1 MAWSGGTF
9 TRVDGTTGWQDDEA
23 AGTGIEAG
31 LMDTAFNDLATDGI
45 NQTLNKAGQNSPTAN
60 LPMGGF
66 KHTGVASA
74 TSNDEYTSQGQ
85 LQDGSFRPKFL
96 NPQYVGSIT
105 FFNQTNCYN
114 GGTANV
120 EQLNVSR
127 SSTVGVDTAMQAGDV
142 LYRHDIQSYTGTG
155 YARSVQLSATCPVNP
170 TSGASFAPGS
180 YNISVGNATGS
191 ALVSA
196 LNINSSGWIY
206 VPEVYSNTTANAA
219 NVYVTSTGLLQRSTS
234 SLRYKENIEPLAY
247 GLNEVHKIKPVTFT
261 SKGDDSGER
270 FAGLIA
276 EDLEEQ
282 GLTEFVVYDD
292 ENKPD
297 AIHYGNLVAL
307 AFKAIQELE
316 EKVKTLEAQVA
327 SV

>member
-1 MAWSGGTF
+1 MGWSGGTY
-9 TRVDGTTGWQDDEA
+9 TKGNNATGGW
-23 AGTGIEAG
+23 AGDASLGIGIEAG
-31 LMDTAFNDLATDGI
+31 RHDTQDDDFTGGI
-45 NQTLNKAGQNSPTAN
+45 NNCIAKDGQNTPIAN

-66 KHTGVASA
+66 KHTGVANAS
-74 TSNDEYTSQGQ
+74 SNDEYTSQGQ

-105 FFNQTNCYN
+105 FFNQTDCYN

-127 SSTVGVDTAMQAGDV
+127 SSTVGVHTAMQAGDV

-170 TSGASFAPGS
+170 TGGASFAPGS

-206 VPEVYSNTTANAA
+206 VPEVYSNTTGFAA
-219 NVYVTSTGLLQRSTS
+219 NVYVSGTGLLQRSTS
-234 SLRYKENIEPLAY
+234 SVRYKENIEPLPY
-247 GLNEVHKIKPVTFT
+247 GLNEVQKIKPVTYT
-261 SKGDDSGER
+261 SKGDDSGIR

-276 EDLEEQ
+276 EELDAQ
-282 GLTEFVVYDD
+282 GLTEFVDYNDAG
-292 ENKPD
+292 EPD
-297 AIHYGNLVAL
+297 AVHYGNLVSL

-316 EKVKTLEAQVA
+316 AKVASLEAQLA
-327 SV
+327 

>member
-1 MAWSGGTF
+1 MGWSGGTY
-9 TRVDGTTGWQDDEA
+9 TKGNNATGGW
-23 AGTGIEAG
+23 AGDASLGIGIEAG
-31 LMDTAFNDLATDGI
+31 RHDTQDDDFTGGI
-45 NQTLNKAGQNSPTAN
+45 NNCIAKDGQNTPTAN
-60 LPMGGF
+60 LN
-66 KHTGVASA
+66 AS
-74 TSNDEYTSQGQ
+74 SNDEYTSQGQ

-170 TSGASFAPGS
+170 TGGAAFAPGS

-196 LNINSSGWIY
+196 LNINSNGWIY
-206 VPEVYSNTTANAA
+206 VPEVYTNNNPSVSA
-219 NVYVTSTGLLQRSTS
+219 NVFVSSTGLLQRATS
-234 SLRYKENIEPLAY
+234 SLRYKDNVEPLQY
-247 GLNEVHKIKPVTFT
+247 GLAEVKQLRPVSYTA
-261 SKGDDSGER
+261 KGSENQMRG
-270 FAGLIA
+270 AGLIA
-276 EDLEEQ
+276 EDLHDQ
-282 GLTEFVVYDD
+282 GLTEFVDYN
-292 ENKPD
+292 EAGEPD
-297 AIHYGNLVAL
+297 AIHYGHLVAL

-316 EKVKTLEAQVA
+316 AKVASLEAQLA
-327 SV
+327 

>member
-1 MAWSGGTF
+1 MGWSGGTY
-9 TRVDGTTGWQDDEA
+9 TKGNNATGGW
-23 AGTGIEAG
+23 AGDASLGIGIEAG
-31 LMDTAFNDLATDGI
+31 RHDTQDDDFTGGI
-45 NQTLNKAGQNSPTAN
+45 NNCIAKDGQNTPTAN
-60 LPMGGF
+60 LPMGGY
-66 KHTGVASA
+66 KHTGVANAS
-74 TSNDEYTSQGQ
+74 SNDEYTSQGQ

-155 YARSVQLSATCPVNP
+155 YARSVQVSATCPVNP
-170 TSGASFAPGS
+170 TGGAAFAPGS
-180 YNISVGNATGS
+180 YNISVGNSTGS

-196 LNINSSGWIY
+196 LTINSSGWIY
-206 VPEVYSNTTANAA
+206 APEVYSNTTGNAA
-219 NVYVTSTGLLQRSTS
+219 NVYVHTTGLLQRSTS

-247 GLNEVHKIKPVTFT
+247 GLNEVQKIKPVTFT
-261 SKGDDSGER
+261 SKGDDSGLR

-276 EDLEEQ
+276 EDLDEQ
-282 GLTEFVVYDD
+282 GLKEYVSYDD
-292 ENKPD
+292 NGQPD
-297 AIHYGNLVAL
+297 AIHYGNLVTL

-316 EKVKTLEAQVA
+316 AKVASLEAQLA
-327 SV
+327 